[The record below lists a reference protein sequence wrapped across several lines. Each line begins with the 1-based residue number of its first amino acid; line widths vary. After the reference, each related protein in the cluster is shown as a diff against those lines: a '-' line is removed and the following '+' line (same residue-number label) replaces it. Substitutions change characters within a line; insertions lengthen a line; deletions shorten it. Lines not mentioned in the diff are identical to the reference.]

1 MTEGASM
8 KKVKDEIKAFLGTGT
23 EFDGK
28 LSFSGAV
35 RLDGRFKGEIF
46 SEGTLILGETALVES
61 DIRASHIIISGEV
74 HGNIIAERKLELRAP
89 GKVIGNVQAP
99 TLTIEEGVIFEGNC
113 RMERQG
119 KDADKKVAVL
129 RNEKGLD
136 NKN

>member
-113 RMERQG
+113 RMEMQG